1 MTDASTQSYTAAAG
15 RTYAVSE
22 EDTLGSLIEG
32 IYSFLQRRRIVICAL
47 IALGVLLGVVKTMN
61 TVPTYQAAASL
72 LIERRESQVAGVQ
85 IDESKSIA
93 STTVDN
99 EVQSLQSPELMDR
112 VVQRLNLTRDA
123 QFNPYAAP
131 GVARPPQLTL
141 EAEKRLAADNLAA
154 SIRIQRIGLSFVI
167 NVVASSQDP
176 AMAAKLANTVAEEYL
191 ANQLDAKLLST
202 RQAGSWLQQQVTAL
216 ETELERQST
225 SVQSERAASGMM
237 AGSSG
242 SSVADQQVRALTAQ
256 LSDARS
262 ELAAKDARLGTSA
275 RLGVGASSAGEVLA
289 SPVIQGLRQR
299 ESEASRKIG
308 ELRITFGP
316 QHPQM
321 QAAIQERQDIE
332 SQIQEETARIV
343 RGNSS
348 EVEVARR
355 RVESLQTDLN
365 RWTAALAND
374 TRRASR
380 LQQLEGQAEA
390 TRTTYQN
397 YVTRLQQVTDL
408 EKLQRPDARIIAQ
421 ASTPR
426 GPSAPNPVFD
436 VALGF
441 IFGTFLSLM
450 IAIMLDALQ
459 RGLKTPQAIEQAL
472 GSPCLVSIPA
482 LTRKEI
488 RLLKKARGRGPAD
501 FILRKPLSVYSEA
514 FRKLRADLL
523 LGNEN
528 GTAPTVV
535 AFTSALPGE
544 GKSTTALS
552 FARTMAQSGVKTL
565 LLEADFRRPTLATVA
580 GVEPRMAVADAVR
593 KPELIES
600 ALVADPISTLMM
612 MPTLVNTD
620 RQGVDSALDS
630 FKDFIETLKEQFE
643 FIVIDTAPILA
654 VAETQIIA
662 KSADAVVLVVRW
674 DRTNKDAA
682 VLAMRA
688 LDSSLIKLRGSIL
701 NGVNL
706 AVQSRYRR
714 GDASTYYAY
723 HKGYY
728 TD

>member
-1 MTDASTQSYTAAAG
+1 MTDAGTHSYTSEAG
-15 RTYAVSE
+15 RNYAVSE

-32 IYSFLQRRRIVICAL
+32 IYSFLQRRRIVICVL
-47 IALGVLLGVVKTMN
+47 IALGVILGIVKTIN
-61 TVPTYQAAASL
+61 TVPTYEAAASL

-112 VVQRLNLTRDA
+112 VVERLELVRNP

-131 GVARPPQLTL
+131 GVTKPPQLTP
-141 EAEKRLAADNLAA
+141 EAEKRLVADGLAG

-176 AMAAKLANTVAEEYL
+176 QMAAKLANTVAEEYL

-225 SVQSERAASGMM
+225 AVQSERAASGMM

-242 SSVADQQVRALTAQ
+242 SSVSDQQVRALTAQ

-262 ELAAKDARLGTSA
+262 ELAAKEARLGTSA
-275 RLGVGASSAGEVLA
+275 RLGLGASSAGEVLA

-332 SQIQEETARIV
+332 AQIQQETARIV

-365 RWTAALAND
+365 RWTSALAND

-426 GPSAPNPVFD
+426 GPSAPNAIFD

-441 IFGTFLSLM
+441 IFGTFAAFM

-482 LTRKEI
+482 LTRKDSKFL
-488 RLLKKARGRGPAD
+488 RKSRGLGPAD
-501 FILRKPLSVYSEA
+501 FIIRKPLSVYSEA

-523 LGNEN
+523 LGNDNEV
-528 GTAPTVV
+528 APTVV
-535 AFTSALPGE
+535 AFTSALPSE
-544 GKSTTALS
+544 GKSTSALA
-552 FARTMAQSGVKTL
+552 FARTMAQSGLKTL
-565 LLEADFRRPTLATVA
+565 LLEADFRRPTLSNATGITA
-580 GVEPRMAVADAVR
+580 RMAVTDVVR
-593 KPELIES
+593 QPELIEK
-600 ALVADPISTLMM
+600 ALVADTISTLML
-612 MPTLVNTD
+612 MPTLVSND
-620 RQGVDSALDS
+620 RQGVDAALDS
-630 FKDFIETLKEQFE
+630 FKDFITKLKEDFD

-654 VAETQIIA
+654 VAETQIVA
-662 KSADAVVLVVRW
+662 KAADAVVLVVRW

-682 VLAMRA
+682 VLAVRA

-701 NGVNL
+701 NGVDL